1 MPVCANVTAIEQELF
16 KKKFQQMLNA
26 IQQDMCLLVFFF
38 LQTYFLLGA
47 WHKK

>member
-26 IQQDMCLLVFFF
+26 IQQDMCLLVFFLF
-38 LQTYFLLGA
+38 TNVFPFGSMA
-47 WHKK
+47 